1 MRVIVCL
8 LLLLTAC
15 ASKGVRCD
23 RHLRPIN
30 PPESA
35 ATAGTPSERSV
46 K

>member
-30 PPESA
+30 PPASA
-35 ATAGTPSERSV
+35 TMPETPSERSS